1 MAYDQYLAD
10 RIAQELKA
18 QGVEAEP
25 KRLMGGLCFVLNE
38 NMCVATSI
46 DKKNGKPR
54 LIARIGAD
62 AVRIA
67 LNDKNCFSF
76 QPTGK
81 IMKDFISVYDEGI
94 DSDEKLS
101 HWVKLSLDFNR
112 HLIETKK

>member
-10 RIAQELKA
+10 RIARALQE
-18 QGVEAEP
+18 QGINAEA

-46 DKKNGKPR
+46 DKTNGKPR
-54 LIARIGAD
+54 LIARIGTD
-62 AVRIA
+62 AVQAA

-81 IMKDFISVYDEGI
+81 VMKDFISVYDEGI
-94 DSDEKLS
+94 DSEEKLS
-101 HWVKLSLDFNR
+101 HWVKLSVDFNH
-112 HLIETKK
+112 HLVETKK